1 MKPALELA
9 VENHQRL
16 RDEAAAALALAQKEL
31 VSLRNTL
38 ATLEGYRD
46 ALQDKRRQTE
56 GEARPIAAV
65 QMDTHFATRIE
76 HAIRQQ
82 QRYIEH
88 ALARAEHRRQTLLD
102 CQKRVKAMELILRQ
116 RAEAAARQEARR
128 ERMET
133 DELAGIRH
141 LSRQRQAQAAA
152 DMSELD
158 TESYIA

>member
-9 VENHQRL
+9 VENYQRL

-46 ALQDKRRQTE
+46 SMQEKRRQAE
-56 GEARPIAAV
+56 GSTRAIASL
-65 QMDTHFATRIE
+65 QMDTHFAGRIE
-76 HAIRQQ
+76 NAIKQQ

-88 ALARAEHRRQTLLD
+88 AQARAEHRRQTLLAY
-102 CQKRVKAMELILRQ
+102 QKRVKAVELILRQ

-128 ERMET
+128 ERLET
-133 DELAGIRH
+133 DELASIRH
-141 LSRQRQAQAAA
+141 LNHRRQAEQ
-152 DMSELD
+152 SKLNELD
-158 TESYIA
+158 MESHVA